1 MLNIPKEIYIFIIY
15 PKSKDIQNNE
25 MAFKDK
31 KVLIQNIYTEKNEK
45 FQKDNIVILKY
56 TVKNDA
62 KKPSK
67 KEDTN
72 AKKPS
77 KKEDKKVKIE
87 FMADKEKKINYLI
100 EFELANKTF
109 IYEPKLTNMG
119 GFYGTKKVIPQDTLS
134 FSEKMNIFYSAIT
147 KEDENEESL
156 SSLYKDSIALYGK
169 NPTFEFLINLFV
181 KVYNNLDICKLLLK
195 EFKNNLKKESQKNEI
210 NNENIQ
216 KFKDT
221 FQEICDKSENKI
233 KENLDIITDYYGLI
247 LCYLNNYNFPKFSEI
262 VKHLYAQDSTI
273 LFQILLTYKSY
284 FKKDI
289 KVDEKLL
296 DEFIEY
302 TAGKTYNELTESGL
316 IYLKNL
322 KLFLKIINKNKEK
335 LIDIE
340 NFKPIQSTNHLENK
354 IAQKDLN
361 EIIEL
366 LNDIMEFSN
375 EKKYLGK
382 INSKL

>member
-77 KKEDKKVKIE
+77 KKEDTNAKNPSKKEDKKVKIE

-134 FSEKMNIFYSAIT
+134 FSEKMNIFYSSLT
-147 KEDENEESL
+147 KKAQNGELL
-156 SSLYKDSIALYGK
+156 SSLYKDSIALYGN
-169 NPTFEFLINLFV
+169 NPTF
-181 KVYNNLDICKLLLK
+181 
-195 EFKNNLKKESQKNEI
+195 
-210 NNENIQ
+210 
-216 KFKDT
+216 
-221 FQEICDKSENKI
+221 
-233 KENLDIITDYYGLI
+233 
-247 LCYLNNYNFPKFSEI
+247 
-262 VKHLYAQDSTI
+262 
-273 LFQILLTYKSY
+273 
-284 FKKDI
+284 
-289 KVDEKLL
+289 
-296 DEFIEY
+296 
-302 TAGKTYNELTESGL
+302 
-316 IYLKNL
+316 
-322 KLFLKIINKNKEK
+322 
-335 LIDIE
+335 
-340 NFKPIQSTNHLENK
+340 
-354 IAQKDLN
+354 
-361 EIIEL
+361 
-366 LNDIMEFSN
+366 
-375 EKKYLGK
+375 
-382 INSKL
+382 